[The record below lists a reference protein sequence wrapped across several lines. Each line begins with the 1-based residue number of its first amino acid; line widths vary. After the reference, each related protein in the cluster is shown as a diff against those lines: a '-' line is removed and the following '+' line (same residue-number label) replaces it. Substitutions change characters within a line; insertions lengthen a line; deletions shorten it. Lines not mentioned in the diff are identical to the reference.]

1 MYKKIVKN
9 LLENQQKQYLGVT
22 ENGKKISKKSLKK
35 SKKR

>member
-22 ENGKKISKKSLKK
+22 ENGKK
-35 SKKR
+35 

>member
-22 ENGKKISKKSLKK
+22 ENGKKSAKNY
-35 SKKR
+35 